1 VNASTVF
8 LIAAIGGA
16 FAFSRDIVQ
25 LIIRRRKRLSEE
37 EERGLR
43 APEEMHGIVIS
54 NTKAAMELQSAA
66 MMEVR
71 LTLEE
76 ERKERAAEQVR
87 HLETKRRLSDVT
99 AERDELIIRLAR
111 QSPEGRI

>member
-1 VNASTVF
+1 MNASTVF

-16 FAFSRDIVQ
+16 FAFSRDLVAVIV
-25 LIIRRRKRLSEE
+25 RRRRRLSEE

-43 APEEMHGIVIS
+43 VPEEVHGIVIS

-76 ERKERAAEQVR
+76 ERKERLVEVAKHAETQ
-87 HLETKRRLSDVT
+87 RRLADVT
-99 AERDELIIRLAR
+99 AERDDLIIRLAR
-111 QSPEGRI
+111 MSAGGQI